1 MLWLICLVFV
11 SIVSIMPGNPS
22 FQQFLAYDKLLHLIS
37 YAGTAFFP
45 PLFLPTKR
53 LCFLLAAL
61 MVLWGVVLEGV
72 QGFSP
77 HRYPSLGD
85 IAANTAGVILGTG
98 VGLMA
103 RKWLNRPKSD

>member
-1 MLWLICLVFV
+1 
-11 SIVSIMPGNPS
+11 
-22 FQQFLAYDKLLHLIS
+22 
-37 YAGTAFFP
+37 
-45 PLFLPTKR
+45 
-53 LCFLLAAL
+53 